1 MKTFSCFNDKIAVI
15 NQAGLNETI
24 QNLYGSISDRS
35 RIRCGGSYQEVRK
48 FISNSTSL
56 TLLFFPLY

>member
-1 MKTFSCFNDKIAVI
+1 MKIFSCFNDKIAVI

-48 FISNSTSL
+48 FISNSTS
-56 TLLFFPLY
+56 